1 MFSLAMHFYCG
12 TRWRRTT
19 MNAPSIS
26 RLSLLILPL
35 LIATRVFF
43 FFCGLFPSVTLAPI
57 FLFFCRAKK
66 EEDSALFFHECLN
79 IFPLSLFPHLRSPL
93 LHFFSQPKKSWERF
107 PRPSSPPLTVAKML
121 LERGGGGGK
130 GVVKSEK
137 VRIWGRGVSAK
148 QPVFCGRR
156 KEGGISSYH
165 TGTRKK
171 ERQNTFLKICVGDCR
186 S

>member
-1 MFSLAMHFYCG
+1 MAKLQTCIVPLLLAVSTFSQMFYIQPCASSWKSFFLKRGHVFSLAMHFYCG

-26 RLSLLILPL
+26 RLPL

-66 EEDSALFFHECLN
+66 EEDSALFFHECLHH
-79 IFPLSLFPHLRSPL
+79 IFPLSLFPHLRSRL

-107 PRPSSPPLTVAKML
+107 PRPSCL
-121 LERGGGGGK
+121 LPR
-130 GVVKSEK
+130 
-137 VRIWGRGVSAK
+137 
-148 QPVFCGRR
+148 
-156 KEGGISSYH
+156 
-165 TGTRKK
+165 
-171 ERQNTFLKICVGDCR
+171 
-186 S
+186 

>member
-26 RLSLLILPL
+26 CLSLLIIPL

-57 FLFFCRAKK
+57 FLFFFCRAKK

-79 IFPLSLFPHLRSPL
+79 IFPLSLFPHLRRIVFST
-93 LHFFSQPKKSWERF
+93 FFRNRKNPGNVF
-107 PRPSSPPLTVAKML
+107 PVPPASSPANCGKNAFG
-121 LERGGGGGK
+121 ERW
-130 GVVKSEK
+130 
-137 VRIWGRGVSAK
+137 R
-148 QPVFCGRR
+148 RR
-156 KEGGISSYH
+156 KGGC
-165 TGTRKK
+165 KK
-171 ERQNTFLKICVGDCR
+171 
-186 S
+186 